1 MPHRDSSVAIKQAIT
16 QAVNATQGHKL
27 SDQTRYYTGY
37 KCQAL
42 NRSLP
47 YAARYDLNPHILTG
61 YTVIK
66 QFLITKETF
75 REN

>member
-1 MPHRDSSVAIKQAIT
+1 MPHKDTNLAIKQDIT
-16 QAVNATQGHKL
+16 QAINVTQAL
-27 SDQTRYYTGY
+27 AI
-37 KCQAL
+37 CQAL